1 MAPNNKAVSAGTHP
15 HGGGDQASTG
25 QKCPFA
31 SLGPQAARRVSG
43 GSNRNPHAVLTKQK
57 SMYVDGLAARIH
69 DDMNLAVLAGMALMA
84 AWAMWKGDRWTQ
96 YALTLFAAGYM
107 VLDACWIL
115 CNPSGVKSP
124 RTVLGHHVATLS
136 VLVDPLLQPQHAF
149 YTACAL
155 LVEFNTFLLILRRRV
170 SWGGLLEVP
179 FALSWVALRLIWYPF
194 LGFYF
199 TMCTFPETLK
209 ALYPERLVQWRFA
222 VEEDRPVPMFL
233 GSYLAWVGICIFQ
246 GWWSC
251 ALVRSYGRPAV
262 ATRDKK
268 FL

>member
-1 MAPNNKAVSAGTHP
+1 
-15 HGGGDQASTG
+15 
-25 QKCPFA
+25 
-31 SLGPQAARRVSG
+31 
-43 GSNRNPHAVLTKQK
+43 
-57 SMYVDGLAARIH
+57 
-69 DDMNLAVLAGMALMA
+69 MNLAVLAGMALMA

-170 SWGGLLEVP
+170 SWGGILEVP